1 MQHHVDGFISW
12 SQHWLQDIFVSHST
26 KALKSLFF
34 VDILEA
40 QLICFIVYAFFLLGG
55 CLIRPLLYANKKT
68 IASSIR
74 QHPHTWKYS
83 NTCFCCCQEP
93 STRHSDGS
101 QSKAWAASLTHSP
114 TLRRR
119 KSRLELWWE
128 HGAMVLWHRQDEDC
142 RVSVWGSQGLV
153 DRLHGGRGV

>member
-34 VDILEA
+34 FLHIQEA
-40 QLICFIVYAFFLLGG
+40 QLVCFTVYAFFLL
-55 CLIRPLLYANKKT
+55 IDYPIIPLLYANKRT

-74 QHPHTWKYS
+74 LHPHTWKYS
-83 NTCFCCCQEP
+83 NTCFCCSEEP

-101 QSKAWAASLTHSP
+101 QSKGWAASLTHSP

-128 HGAMVLWHRQDEDC
+128 HRAMVLWHSQDEDC
-142 RVSVWGSQGLV
+142 RGSVWGPEVAWG
-153 DRLHGGRGV
+153 